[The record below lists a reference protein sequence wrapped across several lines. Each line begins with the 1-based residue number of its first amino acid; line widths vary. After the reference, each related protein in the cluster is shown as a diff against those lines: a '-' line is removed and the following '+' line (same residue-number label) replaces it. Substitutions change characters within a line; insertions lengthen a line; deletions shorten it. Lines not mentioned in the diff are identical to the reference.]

1 MSLAVEH
8 LKRHWLVLLVS
19 FLLLGIIFNFNT
31 IAYLLTRDKNIE
43 TTIRADTLE
52 TRMFFSPASGV
63 YKPGDLIAVSILL
76 DSTKSAINA
85 MEGEI
90 VFPTDKL
97 EVKSISTKNS
107 IDTFWIPVNPYFSTT
122 TNTIIFAGGLPTPG
136 FLGIAGNI
144 LTIVF
149 RAKTAGL
156 VELSLINTIVLA
168 NDGLGTAINV
178 PNQLASFS
186 IVTPAIV
193 SYPIEDINHDGK
205 INMFDLSILI
215 GNWRVPHNKDAD
227 LNADGIVNSQDLS
240 ILLSKLT
247 LLVPQE

>member
-1 MSLAVEH
+1 MNLAVEH
-8 LKRHWLVLLVS
+8 LKRHWLVLLIS
-19 FLLLGIIFNFNT
+19 LLLLGIIFNFNT

-63 YKPGDLIAVSILL
+63 YKPGDLIAVSVLI
-76 DSTKSAINA
+76 DSTKSAINV
-85 MEGEI
+85 MGGEI

-97 EVKSISTKNS
+97 EIKSISTKNS
-107 IDTFWIPVNPYFSTT
+107 INTLWIPVDPYFSTT

-149 RAKTAGL
+149 RAKTAGS
-156 VELSLINTIVLA
+156 VKLSLINTSVLT
-168 NDGLGTAINV
+168 NDGLGTAIDV
-178 PNQLASFS
+178 PNQLASFNVV
-186 IVTPAIV
+186 IPPII
-193 SYPIEDINHDGK
+193 SYPIEDINRDGK
-205 INMFDLSILI
+205 VNLSDMSILV
-215 GNWRVPHNKDAD
+215 GNWGVPRNTDTD
-227 LNADGIVNSQDLS
+227 LNADGIVNGKDFS

-247 LLVPQE
+247 LLIPQE

>member
-1 MSLAVEH
+1 M
-8 LKRHWLVLLVS
+8 LVVCF
-19 FLLLGIIFNFNT
+19 FLLLVVYNFNT
-31 IAYLLTRDKNIE
+31 IAYLLTSNKNVLVN
-43 TTIRADTLE
+43 IRADALE

-63 YKPGDLIAVSILL
+63 YKPGDLIAVSVLL

-149 RAKTAGL
+149 RAKAAGS
-156 VELSLINTIVLA
+156 VELSLINTLVLA
-168 NDGLGTAINV
+168 NDGLGTTITV

-186 IVTPAIV
+186 IVTPAII
-193 SYPIEDINHDGK
+193 SYPIEDINRDGK
-205 INMFDLSILI
+205 VNMSDLSILI
-215 GNWRVPHNKDAD
+215 GNWGTSRNKDVD
-227 LNADGIVNSQDLS
+227 LNADGVVNSQDLS
-240 ILLSKLT
+240 ILLSKLIVVIP
-247 LLVPQE
+247 LP

>member
-1 MSLAVEH
+1 MNLAVEH
-8 LKRHWLVLLVS
+8 LKKHWLVLVVS
-19 FLLLGIIFNFNT
+19 FLALGIIFNFNT
-31 IAYLLTRDKNIE
+31 IAYLVIRDKNVE
-43 TTIRADTLE
+43 VNIRADALE
-52 TRMFFSPASGV
+52 TRMFFAPASGV
-63 YKPGDLIAVSILL
+63 YKPGDLIAVSVLL

-97 EVKSISTKNS
+97 EIKSISTKNS

-144 LTIVF
+144 LTVVF
-149 RAKTAGL
+149 RAKAAGS

-168 NDGLGTAINV
+168 NDGLGTTITV

-186 IVTPAIV
+186 IVKPPVI

-205 INMFDLSILI
+205 VNLSDMSILV
-215 GNWRVPHNKDAD
+215 GNWGVPLNKDTD

-240 ILLSKLT
+240 ILLSKLIVFIP
-247 LLVPQE
+247 LP